1 MAQMLRFMHWAP
13 VKAEYRVSFQGGTA
27 GEFYCASASI
37 SAPAAGPGGCA
48 VEVEV
53 CFEPTAV
60 AEDARDVLLLSS
72 PIGGAA
78 AHQQQSAVRSICMQ
92 EGTAVLV
99 MYDTCKTLAL
109 GMQADQI

>member
-1 MAQMLRFMHWAP
+1 MAQMLRIMHWAP
-13 VKAEYRVSFQGGTA
+13 VKAEYHISFQSGTA

-60 AEDARDVLLLSS
+60 AEDARDVLLLNS

-78 AHQQQSAVRSICMQ
+78 AHQDRIR
-92 EGTAVLV
+92 
-99 MYDTCKTLAL
+99 
-109 GMQADQI
+109 